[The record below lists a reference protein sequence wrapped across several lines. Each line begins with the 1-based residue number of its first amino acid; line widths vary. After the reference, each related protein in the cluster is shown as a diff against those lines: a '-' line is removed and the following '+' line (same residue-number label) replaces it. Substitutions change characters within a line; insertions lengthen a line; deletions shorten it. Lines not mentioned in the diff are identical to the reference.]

1 MQWISRRQFI
11 ALVAAG
17 VASTI
22 VRPSAA
28 RALEND
34 ANRLV
39 AFSEEVAAT
48 IADNFVR
55 SMEPGLPLKVGTIIP
70 ILNTEGLFKGYSV
83 EYLLSGA
90 PSGYVVLEVDYPGL
104 IASFSFSE
112 GSLSQGRRALDEL
125 LCSNDRRS
133 VVDTCLIEVDPFC
146 MGYYDEYSGCV
157 ISLDS
162 KSQAKPSLV
171 ENLRTRTSWTD
182 VLISQDE
189 INNGGF
195 TAGSTK
201 YSGELAYITQGM
213 AERGNK
219 RYACGPHALYVIG
232 AALPND
238 QMNAPIIPD
247 ATSNWSCYNKL
258 WDYSG
263 TKKLREDHGVV
274 YGSTASDRLGPA
286 FVRLC
291 AERRTT
297 MRQSYTSN
305 PSFLSIVTHINN
317 VEVAVMGAGVK
328 TSGGDSGHFLAA
340 NGYAYL
346 HRKSDNKVLQCVAV
360 FDGWDSYQ
368 FFNFDSPSYNFKNTT
383 FLYRKK

>member
-1 MQWISRRQFI
+1 
-11 ALVAAG
+11 
-17 VASTI
+17 
-22 VRPSAA
+22 
-28 RALEND
+28 
-34 ANRLV
+34 
-39 AFSEEVAAT
+39 
-48 IADNFVR
+48 
-55 SMEPGLPLKVGTIIP
+55 
-70 ILNTEGLFKGYSV
+70 
-83 EYLLSGA
+83 
-90 PSGYVVLEVDYPGL
+90 
-104 IASFSFSE
+104 
-112 GSLSQGRRALDEL
+112 
-125 LCSNDRRS
+125 
-133 VVDTCLIEVDPFC
+133 

-274 YGSTASDRLGPA
+274 YGSRASDRLGPA

-317 VEVAVMGAGVK
+317 VEVAVMGAGIK
-328 TSGGDSGHFLAA
+328 TSGGDAGHFLAA

-360 FDGWDSYQ
+360 FDGWDSHQ
-368 FFNFDSPSYNFKNTT
+368 FFNFDFPSYNFKNTT